1 MTLEGLKEILEF
13 KIIDLDK
20 FSLTP
25 YDLLML
31 LIVIGGTR
39 ILLWVI
45 KKIIYRLNFKSDLD
59 LGRRSALYQIVK
71 YVIVVIA
78 ISIGLETIGV
88 KVTILLA
95 GSAALLV
102 GVGLGLQEFFKDIFS
117 GIILLLEGTIKV
129 GDVLEVDG
137 IVCEVNQIGIRASEV
152 STREDIM
159 MIIPNS
165 KFINHSVVNWTH
177 SSDNTRFHLKV
188 GVAYGSDVEKVREI
202 LEKCAEN
209 HPSVTRDPKPHVR
222 FSDFG
227 NSSLD
232 FELYFHSNSV
242 FRVENV
248 KSELRFMIDKAFR
261 QSDVVI
267 PFPQRDLHIVSDFR
281 EKK

>member
-1 MTLEGLKEILEF
+1 MTLEGLKEILEY

-31 LIVIGGTR
+31 LIVIVGTR
-39 ILLWVI
+39 LLLWAI

-137 IVCEVNQIGIRASEV
+137 IVCEVNQIGIRALRS
-152 STREDIM
+152 
-159 MIIPNS
+159 P
-165 KFINHSVVNWTH
+165 
-177 SSDNTRFHLKV
+177 
-188 GVAYGSDVEKVREI
+188 
-202 LEKCAEN
+202 
-209 HPSVTRDPKPHVR
+209 P
-222 FSDFG
+222 
-227 NSSLD
+227 
-232 FELYFHSNSV
+232 
-242 FRVENV
+242 V
-248 KSELRFMIDKAFR
+248 KTL
-261 QSDVVI
+261 
-267 PFPQRDLHIVSDFR
+267 
-281 EKK
+281 